1 MTCTTFKQL
10 DYITKEVRYV
20 KKILKKKI
28 KNSSKAVRYFGEALG
43 LEKDKILTVEG
54 YGGNSYSYVCGK
66 QACST

>member
-1 MTCTTFKQL
+1 
-10 DYITKEVRYV
+10 V